1 MTALQGIK
9 VVDLTHVMAGPTC
22 TMMLADLGADVVKVE
37 KVPGGDD
44 TRKINPPRIGEESAS
59 FLMMNR
65 NKRGV
70 VFDLKTEGGKEA
82 LRKLI
87 AGADI
92 VVENY
97 RHDTLAKLGFTFEEQ
112 RRDNPGLIWCSLSGF
127 GRTGPYASR
136 GGFDLVA
143 QAMSGI
149 MSVTGASADEPPM
162 KCGPPLTDITAGLL
176 GAIGILAALQAR
188 VRTGKGQLVDT
199 SLYEAGI
206 IHTYWQSAIAL
217 ATGETPRPMG
227 SAHPLN
233 APYQAFRTAD
243 GWIVVG
249 GANQTNWMRVT
260 QILEAPELADDPRF
274 RENGSRMAHLK
285 ELEVELTRH
294 FEKRTSKEWLE
305 KLDAAGVP
313 AGPVN
318 TINQMLADE
327 QTLAR
332 DMVTEVTHST
342 LGTVKTLGLPIKL
355 SETPGGPRRGA
366 PVYGEHTREVLREH
380 GYSDEA
386 IDALIRDAAIVAA
399 GEGRR

>member
-22 TMMLADLGADVVKVE
+22 TMMLADLGADVIKVE

-44 TRKINPPRIGEESAS
+44 TRRINPPRIGEESAS
-59 FLMMNR
+59 FMIMNR

-70 VFDLKTEGGKEA
+70 VLDLKTEGGKEA
-82 LRKLI
+82 LHKLI
-87 AGADI
+87 AGADV

-97 RHDTLAKLGFTFEEQ
+97 RHDTLAKLGFTFEDSK
-112 RRDNPGLIWCSLSGF
+112 RGNPGLIWCSLSGF
-127 GRTGPYASR
+127 GRTGPYAVR

-188 VRTGKGQLVDT
+188 TRTGKGQLVDT

-217 ATGETPRPMG
+217 ATGDTPRPMG

-233 APYQAFRTAD
+233 APYQAFQTAD

-249 GANQTNWMRVT
+249 GANQTNWLRLT
-260 QILEAPELADDPRF
+260 RILEAPELAEDPRF
-274 RENGSRMAHLK
+274 KENGARMANLK
-285 ELEVELTRH
+285 ALETELTKH
-294 FEKRTSKEWLE
+294 FVKRPSKEWLA
-305 KLDAAGVP
+305 KLDEAGVP

-318 TINQMLADE
+318 TVNQMLADE

-332 DMVTEVTHST
+332 QMVTEVAHST
-342 LGTVKTLGLPIKL
+342 LGPVKTLGLPIKL

-366 PVYGEHTREVLREH
+366 PIYGEHTREVLREH

-386 IDALIRDAAIVAA
+386 IDALIRDAAIVSA
-399 GEGRR
+399 GEAEK